1 MDNGYWTSC
10 QKVSSALM
18 RSILLNE
25 PLYLGTKKTTTQK
38 YGILWEYGFLCQ
50 ELNTAQQFKGKMI
63 SSFNSNWLNI
73 GNTKVV

>member
-1 MDNGYWTSC
+1 MNNDYWIFC
-10 QKVSSALM
+10 QIVSSALM

-38 YGILWEYGFLCQ
+38 YGFLWEYGFLCQ

-63 SSFNSNWLNI
+63 SSLNSNWLNI
-73 GNTKVV
+73 GSTKVV